1 MFTLDA
7 QLQADTIDIG
17 HLELCQVLLAK
28 DANYPWLILVP
39 KCKNITEIYQL
50 SDQEQLQLM
59 QEVSYV
65 AKQMET
71 HFLAEKMN
79 VAALGNV
86 VSQLHLHVIAR
97 FSSDPAWPAPV
108 WGKHQ
113 ARPYEKDDLEATVNS
128 LKALLCE
135 RLRVTD

>member
-39 KCKNITEIYQL
+39 KRKNITEIYQL

-135 RLRVTD
+135 RLRVTV